1 MKKHLRLVRCCIVQ
15 FMIIILVI
23 FSINYLPNLK
33 GLKKILM
40 SIEVEAAE
48 VLNNPRI
55 VKDDSMEAGQ
65 KVTWDCVYFG
75 SYPQTEVV
83 LEGSKEEASIKQ
95 MAENYDPTYKISYE
109 VVDSAAFE
117 DIQNASYD
125 DNGDAIVNGT
135 KYRRLKGEDALF
147 MEFYKWSDTTTYH
160 YYKYQPIKWRVLSV
174 NGNEAFLLADAPLD
188 FQFYNLTGK
197 DVIWETSTIRSWL
210 NGYDGEC
217 NVENKDYSNQNFIN
231 CAFSG
236 EEQTAIITKEIE
248 NEDYWHNKQNNTAD
262 KVFLLSREEV
272 QSDKAV
278 SYGFGNDLDVH
289 DEARRAQAT
298 IYAFAMGACV
308 SNNGTFTSSDWWL
321 RTTGDTK
328 QNVAAVSIV
337 GNIADRGIATYLSN
351 VSVRPALYLDLSN
364 TDLYTLAGTVCSDEM
379 ARKEIP
385 FEHHGTE
392 NTPNIDAGEATS
404 STNNTKNNSQTEVSV
419 PANIAASVGS
429 ILTDSSSK
437 SRYIVAEDK
446 STVVY
451 KAPLN
456 KKVKKITIPST
467 VTISGVT
474 YKVTSIAPNAF
485 KKCKKLKKIAIGANV
500 AAIGKNA
507 FSGCKNL
514 KNVIIK
520 SKSLKT
526 IGKNAF
532 KGINKKAKI
541 KVPKKNLKKYI
552 KMLKKSKL
560 NKGIKI
566 TK

>member
-1 MKKHLRLVRCCIVQ
+1 M
-15 FMIIILVI
+15 
-23 FSINYLPNLK
+23 
-33 GLKKILM
+33 
-40 SIEVEAAE
+40 
-48 VLNNPRI
+48 
-55 VKDDSMEAGQ
+55 
-65 KVTWDCVYFG
+65 
-75 SYPQTEVV
+75 
-83 LEGSKEEASIKQ
+83 
-95 MAENYDPTYKISYE
+95 
-109 VVDSAAFE
+109 
-117 DIQNASYD
+117 
-125 DNGDAIVNGT
+125 
-135 KYRRLKGEDALF
+135 
-147 MEFYKWSDTTTYH
+147 
-160 YYKYQPIKWRVLSV
+160 
-174 NGNEAFLLADAPLD
+174 
-188 FQFYNLTGK
+188 GK
-197 DVIWETSTIRSWL
+197 R
-210 NGYDGEC
+210 
-217 NVENKDYSNQNFIN
+217 
-231 CAFSG
+231 
-236 EEQTAIITKEIE
+236 
-248 NEDYWHNKQNNTAD
+248 D
-262 KVFLLSREEV
+262 K
-272 QSDKAV
+272 
-278 SYGFGNDLDVH
+278 
-289 DEARRAQAT
+289 
-298 IYAFAMGACV
+298 
-308 SNNGTFTSSDWWL
+308 
-321 RTTGDTK
+321 
-328 QNVAAVSIV
+328 
-337 GNIADRGIATYLSN
+337 
-351 VSVRPALYLDLSN
+351 
-364 TDLYTLAGTVCSDEM
+364 
-379 ARKEIP
+379 RK
-385 FEHHGTE
+385 

-429 ILTDSSSK
+429 ILIDSSSK

-474 YKVTSIAPNAF
+474 YKVTSIAPNTF

-500 AAIGKNA
+500 ATIGKNA